1 VIEFINEGTC
11 TDCGKCIEVCP
22 TDVFEPGG
30 AGVPEISRKDDCTS
44 CMNCELYCP
53 ADAIYVSPIRTPEAD
68 LDKAAVIASGIL
80 GSYRRAMNWA
90 NGQPPQGTGDN
101 WDLRLRE
108 RRGEAPP
115 DVKGDRDADIR
126 LRLYNMR
133 DRNLIPVELAAGN
146 RVIAWKA

>member
-1 VIEFINEGTC
+1 VIEFINEDTC

-22 TDVFEPGG
+22 TDVFEPGAG
-30 AGVPEISRKDDCTS
+30 GNGGVPQIARLHDCTS

-53 ADAIYVSPIRTPEAD
+53 TDSIYVSPIRVPEVD

-80 GSYRRAMNWA
+80 GSYRRAMNWE

-101 WDLRLRE
+101 WALQLRE
-108 RRGEAPP
+108 RRGENPP

-126 LRLYNMR
+126 MRLYNVR
-133 DRNLIPVELAAGN
+133 DRNLIPVE
-146 RVIAWKA
+146 